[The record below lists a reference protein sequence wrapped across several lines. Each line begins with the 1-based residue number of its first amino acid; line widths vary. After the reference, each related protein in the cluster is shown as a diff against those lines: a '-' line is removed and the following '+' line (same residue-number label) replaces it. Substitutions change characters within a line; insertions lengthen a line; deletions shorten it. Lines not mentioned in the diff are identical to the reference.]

1 MKKLILVLAMA
12 AFSLQSN
19 ANDLKIDY
27 KESNFNLSI
36 NKAPTKGFYNV
47 NLRISKDSDEKA
59 TLKVLDANG
68 REVYSEVFG
77 KKLTDFKVAL
87 DLSQA
92 DYGTYFIELTSGDRI
107 VTKEISINKNTLS
120 Y

>member
-12 AFSLQSN
+12 AFSLNSN

-36 NKAPTKGFYNV
+36 NKAHNKGFYHV
-47 NLRISKDSDEKA
+47 NLNIKKDADKKA
-59 TLKVLDANG
+59 KLRVLDANG
-68 REVYSEVFG
+68 KELHREIYNN
-77 KKLTDFKVAL
+77 KLTNFKVAL
-87 DLSQA
+87 DLSNA

-107 VTKEISINKNTLS
+107 VTKEINIDKNTLS

>member
-19 ANDLKIDY
+19 ASDLKIDY

-36 NKAPTKGFYNV
+36 NKAYNKGFHHV
-47 NLRISKDSDEKA
+47 NLNITKDSDEKA

-68 REVYSEVFG
+68 KEIYRESFG

-87 DLSQA
+87 NLSQA
-92 DYGTYFIELTSGDRI
+92 DYGTYYVELTSGDRI
-107 VTKEISINKNTLS
+107 VTKEISIDKNTLS

>member
-27 KESNFNLSI
+27 KESKFNLSI
-36 NKAPTKGFYNV
+36 NKAYNKGFHYV
-47 NLRISKDSDEKA
+47 NLNITKDADEKA
-59 TLKVLDANG
+59 TLRVLDSKG
-68 REVYSEVFG
+68 KEVFKEAYG
-77 KKLTDFKVAL
+77 KKLTEFKVAL
-87 DLSQA
+87 NLSQA